1 MFNYINMD
9 DTIEKKP
16 ITPSNLSDSGK
27 ISDKILVDNKSL
39 DNINNSKIIDKSE
52 NNNIFNTVIAPIKD
66 TDKQLKLKPKKKK
79 KKKKNR
85 CCHKYCNKKLG
96 IVDWNCKCGLKF
108 CKFHRFPC
116 GHNCTF
122 DWHKN
127 KKDILDKALMS
138 AKCDFKKI
146 DVL

>member
-1 MFNYINMD
+1 MD
-9 DTIEKKP
+9 DSVEKKP
-16 ITPSNLSDSGK
+16 ISNDNLSKKGV
-27 ISDKILVDNKSL
+27 ISEKILLDKDLNMQIKNNDHSVENSNTISSEVILENIQLVD
-39 DNINNSKIIDKSE
+39 
-52 NNNIFNTVIAPIKD
+52 
-66 TDKQLKLKPKKKK
+66 KPKKK

-85 CCHKYCNKKLG
+85 CCHKDCNKKLG

-116 GHNCTF
+116 DHNCTF